1 MESPLAV
8 VRLMSPAGILTASPG
23 MMWRSKTEIYPQC
36 NVGVVIGP
44 PCARSSGFCRRLVR
58 LLLSNLLKALTVG
71 ANTVK
76 GGSRLVSLPK
86 AVSRASRRVE
96 NLLSVARTCPVVGSE
111 EPRHYTLSA
120 PRSAALP
127 LSKSV
132 LARGRGEL
140 GSRLSLGLLPPLAPP
155 WEPPARYT
163 SPLISLPQTQSATGS
178 RGLAGTLL
186 TSLCDTTASRH
197 TRRPTKYCK
206 PNIFKIF

>member
-23 MMWRSKTEIYPQC
+23 MMWRSNTEIYPQC

-120 PRSAALP
+120 P
-127 LSKSV
+127 
-132 LARGRGEL
+132 G
-140 GSRLSLGLLPPLAPP
+140 LPPYHYPSPSWPGDGGSSAVACHWDSYHHWPRHGNP
-155 WEPPARYT
+155 RHGTPAR
-163 SPLISLPQTQSATGS
+163 
-178 RGLAGTLL
+178 
-186 TSLCDTTASRH
+186 
-197 TRRPTKYCK
+197 
-206 PNIFKIF
+206 